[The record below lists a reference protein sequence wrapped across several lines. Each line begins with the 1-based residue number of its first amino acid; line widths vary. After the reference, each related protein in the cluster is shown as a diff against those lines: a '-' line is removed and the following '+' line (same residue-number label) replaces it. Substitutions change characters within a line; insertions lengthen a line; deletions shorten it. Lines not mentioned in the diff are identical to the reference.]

1 MWLRWGLQRGCE
13 RSECSSDTYELEY
26 SSYVMI
32 LAYELA
38 YNFDVMSLAYRTL
51 CLIIHITYMIR
62 IRAKLR
68 CWFIIPLGLPMSY
81 ACRSIGSE
89 SRGDIGSFFIH
100 EHGPWVYAPRLRGRR
115 HVVIALS
122 IPYNLPRSS
131 IRIGVHKVSRPGWK
145 TSAQRSPH
153 PSYT

>member
-1 MWLRWGLQRGCE
+1 MQSVLDADSEGYNHQCPHHTTKAKMWLRWGLQRGCE
-13 RSECSSDTYELEY
+13 RSECSSNTYELEY

-68 CWFIIPLGLPMSY
+68 CWFVIPLGLPMSY

-100 EHGPWVYAPRLRGRR
+100 GHGPWVYE
-115 HVVIALS
+115 
-122 IPYNLPRSS
+122 NL
-131 IRIGVHKVSRPGWK
+131 GM
-145 TSAQRSPH
+145 
-153 PSYT
+153 